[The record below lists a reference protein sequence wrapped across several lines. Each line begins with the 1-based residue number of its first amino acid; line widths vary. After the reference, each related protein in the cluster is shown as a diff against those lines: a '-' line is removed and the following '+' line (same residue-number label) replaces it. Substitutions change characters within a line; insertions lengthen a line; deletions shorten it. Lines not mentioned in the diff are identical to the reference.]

1 MNQEKEDRKKE
12 LMEKI
17 HSSELNKIYFN
28 EFAIGVSKH
37 DIFILLRRN
46 GEPEAILN
54 ASHITA
60 KSFANSLSE
69 AVTEF
74 EAKTNQTILN
84 SDEIE
89 ELMEEDEDD
98 ENNERI

>member
-1 MNQEKEDRKKE
+1 MNQEKEDRNKNII
-12 LMEKI
+12 EKI
-17 HSSELNKIYFN
+17 NSSELNNIYFN

-37 DIFILLRRN
+37 DIFILLSRN
-46 GEPEAILN
+46 GKAEAILN

-69 AVTEF
+69 AVREF
-74 EAKTNQTILN
+74 EAQTNQTILN

-89 ELMEEDEDD
+89 KLMEEDEND
-98 ENNERI
+98 